1 MVSSTFSLV
10 DLATWVECQ
19 LLLLILSSGEY
30 LHVYVSR
37 LTKYRMH
44 HNNVDR
50 LFAMWQDLYPNKYVQ
65 PFRTSAGR
73 LIDPNIPLA
82 PFSSDTQGTPWTAG
96 RCRNLRDLGYTYPEL
111 QKWLDIYKTNGQ
123 FDNIKYQK
131 ALRTAIE
138 LKYSTTGKSTLQLS
152 ENERVATMHLST
164 IAATN
169 LIVEN
174 FPPALIEKAQKLQPN
189 APKVQSILGKDSASA
204 AAVPTAEVKS
214 GTGTPKIEPV
224 VPEPQA
230 QAVVSTS
237 APAKAPVVAT
247 VAVKQAP
254 LAAESHAHAATST
267 VKESAIAPH
276 PHAHPDENWTEND
289 YIVNV
294 LYDRYCHPKHPQ
306 LKVY

>member
-1 MVSSTFSLV
+1 MVSSTFSLA
-10 DLATWVECQ
+10 DPATWVESQ
-19 LLLLILSSGEY
+19 LLLSILSSGEY
-30 LHVYVSR
+30 LHMYATP

-82 PFSSDTQGTPWTAG
+82 PFSRDTQGTPWTAG
-96 RCRNLRDLGYTYPEL
+96 RCRNLQELGYTYPEL
-111 QKWLDIYKTNGQ
+111 QEWLDIYKTNGQ
-123 FDNIKYQK
+123 FDNVKYQK

-174 FPPALIEKAQKLQPN
+174 FPPALVEKAQELQPN
-189 APKVQSILGKDSASA
+189 EPKVQSILGKDSASA
-204 AAVPTAEVKS
+204 AAVPTAVKPETATPEVES
-214 GTGTPKIEPV
+214 VG
-224 VPEPQA
+224 PEPQA
-230 QAVVSTS
+230 QAVGSTS
-237 APAKAPVVAT
+237 APTKAAVAT
-247 VAVKQAP
+247 TAVKQAP
-254 LAAESHAHAATST
+254 LAAESHGHAATST
-267 VKESAIAPH
+267 FKESAIAAH
-276 PHAHPDENWTEND
+276 PHAHADEKWTEND

-294 LYDRYCHPKHPQ
+294 LYDRYYHPKYPH
-306 LKVY
+306 LKIY